1 MQRLVSGLKMSTS
14 ICSADNNIK
23 MLVVIVVAHCCC
35 TVCVINKGISTSSSS
50 SSRRPKKWMQSFPKC
65 TQWSVEFIIA
75 NGLLFAIKTGFVSL
89 SATSHF
95 AIDCAF
101 LSRRRHIMRFNF
113 WFLRCSIFG

>member
-35 TVCVINKGISTSSSS
+35 TVCVINEGISTSSSS
-50 SSRRPKKWMQSFPKC
+50 SRKPKKWMQSFPKC